1 MRLVAYLSPL
11 EISEV
16 LHDMAVKQTLHGC
29 SFSSL
34 NRTSQGSS
42 DSREIPLYPSDGR
55 QHRSQ
60 CEIPESRGARQSGR
74 ARAHETEIPSQAES
88 GSAHE
93 TEVPSSLWSGMQAA
107 LENYLVTVSSEFSGS
122 LK

>member
-16 LHDMAVKQTLHGC
+16 LHDMAVKQSLHGC
-29 SFSSL
+29 SFSLL

-55 QHRSQ
+55 QYRSQ
-60 CEIPESRGARQSGR
+60 CEIPNPGEPGRVGGPEPTKLKSRVHSGQ
-74 ARAHETEIPSQAES
+74 ACKLHLKITWSQL
-88 GSAHE
+88 
-93 TEVPSSLWSGMQAA
+93 PLSSPAA
-107 LENYLVTVSSEFSGS
+107 
-122 LK
+122 